1 MSKQSVIN
9 SAISRQGEMK
19 TVRKCAL
26 VFVGAGLVLSF
37 ARSAYA
43 QTVRPAP
50 PKPQRIKIYFYHDP
64 GEYIDLSPVT
74 RVIRSASPAR
84 AAINA
89 LLAGPTRAEEKRGFT
104 SLSSADEFAIGKLS
118 IKDGTATINFV
129 ASRRWHGWAGDLG
142 PVRFKKAVELT
153 LMQFPTVKHVVV
165 SLNGNTNFDSEQ

>member
-1 MSKQSVIN
+1 
-9 SAISRQGEMK
+9 MK
-19 TVRKCAL
+19 TLRVL
-26 VFVGAGLVLSF
+26 LILGAFLFLAG
-37 ARSAYA
+37 ARFSYA
-43 QTVRPAP
+43 QGTT
-50 PKPQRIKIYFYHDP
+50 KPSAKSQRIKIYFYHDP

-74 RVIRSASPAR
+74 RLIRSASPAR

-89 LLAGPTRAEEKRGFT
+89 LLAGPTRAEEKRGFS

-118 IKDGTATINFV
+118 IKNGTATINFV

>member
-1 MSKQSVIN
+1 MK
-9 SAISRQGEMK
+9 SR
-19 TVRKCAL
+19 L
-26 VFVGAGLVLSF
+26 SLVLLAVVLEIAF
-37 ARSAYA
+37 AASAVS
-43 QTVRPAP
+43 QHHRDSGT
-50 PKPQRIKIYFYHDP
+50 KSQRIKIYFYHDP

-74 RVIRSASPAR
+74 RLIRSASPAR